1 MSNLMKKIFLFIAL
15 IVFSISIS
23 VSAQDFSKSLGN
35 ARSSYSSGNLAD
47 ARFAMDQMLAS
58 INQGIGQQILK
69 MLPTQIGSLNY
80 MDKQDNISGAN
91 GSGLYINRDYGNY
104 PNSAKI
110 EITNNSPLITTLN
123 ATLANPLMGA
133 MMRNDNQKVIKV
145 QGYKSVLNKN
155 SSSDGSKTS
164 YELQVPMNN
173 TLLTFKMDDSSED
186 MITTY
191 ANTIPLQKIAQLAQ

>member
-1 MSNLMKKIFLFIAL
+1 MKNIFLFLSL
-15 IVFSISIS
+15 IVFSISAF
-23 VSAQDFSKSLGN
+23 AQDFTKSLTS
-35 ARSSYSSGNLAD
+35 ARSAYSAGNLAD

-69 MLPTQIGSLNY
+69 ILPAQIGSLNY
-80 MDKQDNISGAN
+80 NDKQDNISGAS
-91 GSGLYINRDYGNY
+91 GSGLYINRAYGNY

-123 ATLANPLMGA
+123 ASLSNPLMGA
-133 MMRNDNQKVIKV
+133 MMRNENQKVVKI
-145 QGYKSVLNKN
+145 QGYKSMLNKTP
-155 SSSDGSKTS
+155 SSDGSKTS

-173 TLLTFKMDDSSED
+173 TLLTFKIDDSTED
-186 MITTY
+186 QITSF